1 MISSLA
7 ARLTV
12 QYFAC
17 SIALGLLTSPS
28 LALAQTSAPPSPPSA
43 PAPMQRLFFSAEK
56 RATLDRQRTQNLQ
69 QIRSLQGATLNLDG
83 MVQRSSGKSTVWIN
97 GQPQNENEAARNGV
111 NVFLSPKTPGRAQI
125 APGDESPTPMK
136 VGETINRATG
146 ERNNRLGNGVVITP
160 DTRINSG
167 R

>member
-1 MISSLA
+1 MTRSLTARFAILCLLVHSSSVSAQAVVTTASTQA
-7 ARLTV
+7 AATGAKTGPV
-12 QYFAC
+12 
-17 SIALGLLTSPS
+17 PV
-28 LALAQTSAPPSPPSA
+28 
-43 PAPMQRLFFSAEK
+43 QRLFFSAEK

-111 NVFLSPKTPGRAQI
+111 NVFLSPKTPGKAQI
-125 APGDESPTPMK
+125 APGDESPTALK

-160 DTRINSG
+160 DARANSG

>member
-1 MISSLA
+1 MTCSLA
-7 ARLTV
+7 AR
-12 QYFAC
+12 FAMLC
-17 SIALGLLTSPS
+17 
-28 LALAQTSAPPSPPSA
+28 LAVGFVPASAQTAAPSSQAA
-43 PAPMQRLFFSAEK
+43 PVPIQPIQRLFFSAEK

-111 NVFLSPKTPGRAQI
+111 NVLLSPKTPGKAQI
-125 APGDESPTPMK
+125 APGDESPTALK

-146 ERNNRLGNGVVITP
+146 ERNNRLGNGIVITP
-160 DTRINSG
+160 AARANSE

>member
-1 MISSLA
+1 M
-7 ARLTV
+7 
-12 QYFAC
+12 
-17 SIALGLLTSPS
+17 
-28 LALAQTSAPPSPPSA
+28 PPSA
-43 PAPMQRLFFSAEK
+43 PAPIQRLFFSAEK

-97 GQPQNENEAARNGV
+97 GHPQHENEAAHNGV
-111 NVFLSPKTPGRAQI
+111 NVYLSPKSPGRAQI
-125 APGDESPTPMK
+125 APVDESPTSMK

-146 ERNNRLGNGVVITP
+146 ERNNRLGTGVVITP
-160 DTRINSG
+160 DTRANSG

>member
-1 MISSLA
+1 MICSFT
-7 ARLTV
+7 ARLTTL
-12 QYFAC
+12 C
-17 SIALGLLTSPS
+17 LLVSS
-28 LALAQTSAPPSPPSA
+28 AVVSAQTATPNAQAA
-43 PAPMQRLFFSAEK
+43 PAPVQRLFFSAEK

-111 NVFLSPKTPGRAQI
+111 NVFLSPKTPGKAQI
-125 APGDESPTPMK
+125 APGDESPTALK

-146 ERNNRLGNGVVITP
+146 ERDNRLGNGIVITP
-160 DTRINSG
+160 DTQAKTG

>member
-1 MISSLA
+1 MTSSFT
-7 ARLTV
+7 ARLTML
-12 QYFAC
+12 C
-17 SIALGLLTSPS
+17 LLVGSAAVS
-28 LALAQTSAPPSPPSA
+28 AQSATPSA
-43 PAPMQRLFFSAEK
+43 QATPVPIQRLFFSAEK

-69 QIRSLQGATLNLDG
+69 QIRSLQGSTLNLDG

-125 APGDESPTPMK
+125 APGDESPTALK

-146 ERNNRLGNGVVITP
+146 ERNNRLGNGKVITP
-160 DTRINSG
+160 DAQAKSG

>member
-1 MISSLA
+1 MICSLA
-7 ARLTV
+7 AR
-12 QYFAC
+12 FAMLC
-17 SIALGLLTSPS
+17 
-28 LALAQTSAPPSPPSA
+28 LAVGFVPASAQTAAPSSQVA
-43 PAPMQRLFFSAEK
+43 PVPIQRLFFSAEK

-69 QIRSLQGATLNLDG
+69 QIRSLHGATLDLDG

-111 NVFLSPKTPGRAQI
+111 NVLLSPKTPGKAQI
-125 APGDESPTPMK
+125 APGDESPTALK

-146 ERNNRLGNGVVITP
+146 ERNNRLGNGIVITP
-160 DTRINSG
+160 AARANSE

>member
-1 MISSLA
+1 MISSLT
-7 ARLTV
+7 ARLT
-12 QYFAC
+12 
-17 SIALGLLTSPS
+17 ALCLLVGAN
-28 LALAQTSAPPSPPSA
+28 LALAQAPAPSLPATPISTPSA
-43 PAPMQRLFFSAEK
+43 PAQIQRLFFSAEK

-97 GQPQNENEAARNGV
+97 GQPQNENEGARNGV
-111 NVFLSPKTPGRAQI
+111 NVFLSSKTPGRAQI
-125 APGDESPTPMK
+125 APGDEAPTPMK

-146 ERNNRLGNGVVITP
+146 ERNNRLGTGVVITP
-160 DTRINSG
+160 DTRANSG